1 MTAPDHSA
9 AAAEKIQRAKPSF
22 EPRVGLVLGSG
33 LGDLADAI
41 EDATTIG
48 YGDLPGFPLPSVA
61 SHGGTLVLGTL
72 AGVPVACLR
81 GRAHYYEDGTP
92 DVMKTPVRTLRRA
105 GCDILLLTN
114 AAGSLREEAGPGS
127 LMLIID
133 HINFSGTHPLIGET
147 GDERFIDM
155 SEAYDPELRRR
166 LLRVA
171 EDRDITLHR
180 GVYMWFSGPSFETPA
195 EIRAARVLGADAI
208 GMSTVPEVILARHAG
223 LRVAAIANLTN
234 FAAGL
239 SDEALS
245 HERIMAM
252 AGEGGRKLA
261 RLIDA
266 FLSELSEG
274 G

>member
-9 AAAEKIQRAKPSF
+9 AAAEKIRAAKPGF

-33 LGDLADAI
+33 LGSLADGI
-41 EDATTIG
+41 EDATVVD
-48 YGDLPGFPLPSVA
+48 YQDLPGFPLPSVA

-81 GRAHYYEDGTP
+81 GRAHYYEAGAA
-92 DVMKTPVRTLRRA
+92 DVMKTPVRAVGRA
-105 GCDILLLTN
+105 GCDILMLTN

-127 LMLIID
+127 LMLITD

-147 GDERFIDM
+147 GDERFVDLG
-155 SEAYDPELRRR
+155 EAYDPELRRR
-166 LLRVA
+166 LLRAAGDV
-171 EDRDITLHR
+171 DIPLHR

-223 LRVAAIANLTN
+223 LRVAAISNITNL
-234 FAAGL
+234 AAGL

-245 HERIMAM
+245 HERTMAM
-252 AGEGGRKLA
+252 AGEGGRKLV
-261 RLIDA
+261 RLIEA
-266 FLSELSEG
+266 FLAGLSEG